1 MATVPPADP
10 LDVLASLYA
19 SPFLVRLTAL
29 SRASGWRLELSEDDG
44 GTWTSLEA
52 GRPGH
57 ASPAA
62 AIEEGVRL
70 IQEWRSSRV
79 TAHDAEISHFFREG
93 KLERARISVID
104 EETRET
110 IVVDGYKALA
120 EDGSWTEDIEPI
132 KAIERAK
139 QRKGTVKPSDSF
151 GSSDRSSNKPPIPP
165 TSNL

>member
-1 MATVPPADP
+1 MATVPPVDP
-10 LDVLASLYA
+10 LNVLASLYA

-29 SRASGWRLELSEDDG
+29 SRASSWRLELSEDDG

-57 ASPAA
+57 ASPGV

-70 IQEWRSSRV
+70 IQEWRSSRGA
-79 TAHDAEISHFFREG
+79 AHDVEIAHFFKNG

-104 EETRET
+104 EETRESIT
-110 IVVDGYKALA
+110 VDGYKAQA
-120 EDGSWTEDIEPI
+120 EDGTWIEDVEPI

-139 QRKGTVKPSDSF
+139 QKRANQVKSQSKGTMN
-151 GSSDRSSNKPPIPP
+151 GN
-165 TSNL
+165 